1 MRQAPRRALFVWLVF
16 VALSIFV
23 LSRAQV
29 DTDMSAFLPRSP
41 TAAQRV
47 LVEQLRDGVVS
58 RLILVGLEGAP
69 PDSLAQA
76 SRAMAQ
82 QLQGAP
88 EFAAIQNGATQNNQ
102 RDQAFLWRNR
112 YLLSPAITPAHFS
125 SAELRSALEEDLQLL
140 TSPAGALVKRIL
152 PEDPSGELLRLIDQ
166 FQGQAQPNLRYGVWF
181 APDGKR
187 ALMVAQTHAPG
198 ADMDAQQRA
207 VQKIQQAFS
216 QAIAGMAASPRLI
229 LTGPGVFAVEAR
241 THIAGD
247 AWRISLIATALI
259 TALLLLL
266 YRSPRVLILGL
277 LPVASGALAG
287 IAAVSLA
294 FGSVHGLTLGFGV
307 TLIGEG
313 VDYAIYLFTQ
323 ITRDKNAET
332 TLRRIWP
339 TLRLGVLTS
348 ICGFSALLFS
358 GFSGLAQLGWFSIVG
373 LIVAVLTARWVLP
386 LLLPKGFVAP
396 SVGFIAPSILGAV
409 GIAPRLRKL
418 SVVLLVLAGVGLL
431 MHRGAYWND
440 QLSSLSPVPLQQQK
454 QDESLRQALGAP
466 DVRHL
471 IVIHAPNQ
479 EAALRASEALDA
491 RLQPLISKGVL
502 AGVDAASHYLPSL
515 AMQTARQQA
524 LPSDALL
531 RANLQAAQQGM
542 PFRADLFAPFY
553 AAVAT
558 AKTQDLI
565 TRADL
570 RDTNL
575 ALKVDSLLVQRGAE
589 WVAML
594 PLRGVRAPAE
604 IAQLL
609 SPGDPSIV
617 LLDLKTES
625 DALYRSYLR
634 NALSSAL
641 IGLAIIVFL
650 LLFSLRSIPRVLQ
663 VLLPLAAAVLIVSAG
678 LVLSG
683 QVLTLFHLVGLL
695 LVVAIGSNYALFFD
709 RREDAEDERGRMLA
723 SLIFANIS
731 TVIGFGLLGFSH
743 APVLQA
749 IGITVAAGTVLSLIF
764 SAIFL
769 SAAANSAPKNAA
781 L

>member
-1 MRQAPRRALFVWLVF
+1 MRRAPRRALVVWLLV

-23 LSRAQV
+23 VLRAPV

-41 TAAQRV
+41 TPAQRV

-69 PDSLAQA
+69 SENLARVSQ
-76 SRAMAQ
+76 AMAQ
-82 QLQGAP
+82 QLRTAP
-88 EFAAIQNGATQNNQ
+88 EFASVQNGATQNNE
-102 RDQAFLWRNR
+102 RDQTFLWRNR
-112 YLLSPAITPAHFS
+112 YLLSPAIAPAHFS
-125 SAELRSALEEDLQLL
+125 VAALRDALEDDLQLL
-140 TSPAGALVKRIL
+140 SSPAGALLKGVL

-166 FQGQAQPNLRYGVWF
+166 FQGQAQPNLHHGVWF

-187 ALMVAQTHAPG
+187 ALMVAQTQAPG
-198 ADMDAQQRA
+198 SDMDAQQRA
-207 VQKIQQAFS
+207 VQKIQQAFA
-216 QAIAGMAASPRLI
+216 QAVAGMSPAPRLI

-241 THIAGD
+241 AHIAGD

-259 TALLLLL
+259 TSLLLAL

-323 ITRDKNAET
+323 ITRDKSAET

-386 LLLPKGFVAP
+386 VLLPQNFVAP
-396 SVGFIAPSILGAV
+396 SVGVIAPSILGAV
-409 GIAPRLRKL
+409 RLAPRLAKPTM
-418 SVVLLVLAGVGLL
+418 VLLFLVGAGLL
-431 MHRGAYWND
+431 LHRGAYWND
-440 QLSSLSPVPLQQQK
+440 QLSSLSPVPLHQQK
-454 QDESLRQALGAP
+454 QDESMRQALGAP

-471 IVIHAPNQ
+471 VVIHAPNQ
-479 EAALRASEALDA
+479 EAALRASEKVEA
-491 RLQPLISKGVL
+491 RLQPLLSQGML
-502 AGVDAASHYLPSL
+502 AGIDAASHYLPSR

-524 LPSDALL
+524 LPEEDVL
-531 RANLQAAQQGM
+531 RANLQAAQRGL

-558 AKTQDLI
+558 AKTQAAV
-565 TRADL
+565 TREDL
-570 RDTNL
+570 RGTNL
-575 ALKVDSLLVQRGAE
+575 ALKVDSLLVRRGSD

-594 PLRGVRAPAE
+594 PLRGVRAPVE
-604 IAQLL
+604 IARQV
-609 SPGDPSIV
+609 SDGDANAV

-634 NALSSAL
+634 NALSSAW
-641 IGLAIIVFL
+641 IGFAVIVFL
-650 LLFSLRSIPRVLQ
+650 LLLSLRAIVRVLR
-663 VLLPLAAAVLIVSAG
+663 VLLPLAAAVLVVSAG

-709 RREDAEDERGRMLA
+709 RREDAADERGRMLA
-723 SLIFANIS
+723 SLVFANLS

-769 SAAANSAPKNAA
+769 AAPGVAGKHPST
-781 L
+781 